1 MDYEKVRLRNSQF
14 ESVTSLKVEEFDSL
28 FVEFSSCLKRH
39 LRYTTRGTI
48 RLNRLDYPDS
58 LPSGEH
64 VLFFTLSYLKLN
76 PLQEHH
82 GASFDMSQE
91 SVSRWFRIGEKSL
104 NLALKKGSYIPHRTG
119 VSFPEWV
126 KKRELIV
133 EQRMMEERTIRKKK
147 NIIF

>member
-1 MDYEKVRLRNSQF
+1 MDYEKVRLRSSQF

-28 FVEFSSCLKRH
+28 FVEFSSCLKGH
-39 LRYTTRGTI
+39 LKYTTRGTI

-91 SVSRWFRIGEKSL
+91 TVSRWFRIGEKSL
-104 NLALKKGSYIPHRTG
+104 NMALKKGSYIPHRTG
-119 VSFPEWV
+119 VSFPEWL
-126 KKRELIV
+126 KKRQIIV
-133 EQRMMEERTIRKKK
+133 KQRMMEEQKMRLMEFTV
-147 NIIF
+147 F